1 MEAELRI
8 ANFCQFITE
17 DSRGSLQ
24 NVQPTTLLTHERIEF
39 NFYMYSTQ
47 HLQSAKISYANYI
60 VCLINLRIGKMQ
72 NRGFSI
78 TGIDDTLLQRLTNS
92 RNMIV
97 VTVLDQPYMEISV
110 LSDEGWEEYTI
121 RTVSR

>member
-1 MEAELRI
+1 
-8 ANFCQFITE
+8 
-17 DSRGSLQ
+17 
-24 NVQPTTLLTHERIEF
+24 
-39 NFYMYSTQ
+39 
-47 HLQSAKISYANYI
+47 
-60 VCLINLRIGKMQ
+60 MQ